1 MNAATERQPMQV
13 EMLDPH
19 DLAPHPRNVRTALG
33 NLEGLTESI
42 REQGVLDPLTV
53 VPINGT
59 GFQLLAG
66 HRRAAAAIAAGLDV
80 VPCVVRRDL
89 ATDDDDSPLIAEHI
103 GAMLAENLQRE
114 GLTTMEEARGVA
126 QMLDLGMPL
135 THIAK
140 RTGLGQKRVKKAAG
154 VSRLDAES
162 AAEVEA
168 QQLDLDSAAV
178 IAQFADEPEARG
190 RLLLAAERGPG
201 QLAHAVEQIRRQR
214 KADELLQKR
223 ADELRAAGRV
233 VVENY
238 EPAGARLT
246 RLNDSNGTWLADKET
261 DHLSCPG
268 SAVHLMTTAW
278 QDRLTE
284 EEVCTDWKAH
294 GHVDRWAT
302 QSRAPKPETPED
314 LEAAREERRLVI
326 ENNKLMAAANAVRR
340 AWVKELL
347 ARRSAPPEILRFAAT
362 EISSRPQIFSWWLSG
377 NSAPGDKDAAEALGL
392 EPPTRPWSVAAKAE
406 RRQTLTSGENVVDG
420 RLPLQVFAHV
430 AGAIEL
436 GIGKDAWRATD
447 ERRDGLVRWLTLLA
461 GLGYTLADVEQLIVD
476 GAAK

>member
-1 MNAATERQPMQV
+1 MQV

-33 NLEGLTESI
+33 DLEGLTESI
-42 REQGVLDPLTV
+42 REQGVLEPLTV

-135 THIAK
+135 TRIAK
-140 RTGLGQKRVKKAAG
+140 STGLGQKRVKKAAG
-154 VSRLDAES
+154 VARLDAES

-168 QQLDLDSAAV
+168 QQLDLEQAAA

-214 KADELLQKR
+214 KADAQLEKR
-223 ADELRAAGRV
+223 AAELRAAGRV
-233 VVENY
+233 VLVEDLG
-238 EPAGARLT
+238 PASARIT
-246 RLNDSNGTWLADKET
+246 RLNDAAGNWLADDEAA
-261 DHLSCPG
+261 HLSCPG
-268 SAVHLMTTAW
+268 SAVQVLTTTW
-278 QDRLTE
+278 EDRLTE
-284 EEVCTDWKAH
+284 NEVCVDWKAN
-294 GHVDRWAT
+294 GHVDRWA
-302 QSRAPKPETPED
+302 SSSSSSPKPETPEE
-314 LEAAREERRLVI
+314 LEVAREERRLVI

-347 ARRSAPPEILRFAAT
+347 ARRSAPPEVLRFAVE
-362 EISSRPQIFSWWLSG
+362 EIGRRPNVFTWWVSG
-377 NSAPGDKDAAEALGL
+377 ASAPGDKDAATQLGL
-392 EPPTRPWSVAAKAE
+392 GQPVRPWSAGEESK
-406 RRQTLTSGENVVDG
+406 RGTLTTGENVVDG
-420 RLPLQVFAHV
+420 RLPLQLLAHV

-436 GIGKDAWRATD
+436 GVGKDAWRHED
-447 ERRDGLVRWLTLLA
+447 DDRRGGLARWLTFLA